1 MKTSSF
7 TNDREDLLTKI
18 KTRFGTVNQWFSQT
32 PERSLEQAYQAALKI
47 KSIEDEHFKGDKIS
61 TDSAS
66 YSDYLLSFVRIDF
79 EKELSLAKF
88 KLAEFK
94 ASRLVV
100 GGSLSTHLAKLRFV
114 DGVVSKYISQ
124 PNTSVA
130 LVPLSQVEKFDSSQV
145 NSQSY
150 SSTVDVVDAKTDS
163 DKGSFLP
170 NSLKKT
176 LGRVKK
182 ELNPKSEAEVV
193 QKFHS
198 SRSKT
203 TTAIKFVV
211 LLILLPVITQ
221 QMSKQFLV
229 SPIVNHLRSEPQSQ
243 VFLNPEMKE
252 EALQELQKYEE
263 DLKFDALID
272 KSHKISPEV
281 LEQKAKLKADEIVK
295 EYHAKGNSAIS
306 NVFSDILAAGTFALI
321 IFTRRRD
328 VLVLKSFM
336 GDICEDLSDSAK
348 AFIIILCTDIFV
360 GFHSPH
366 GWEVILEGLAS
377 HLGLPA
383 SRNLI
388 FLFIATVPVVLDTVF
403 KYWIFR
409 YMSKLSPSA
418 VATMRNMNE

>member
-7 TNDREDLLTKI
+7 TNGQEDLLTKL

-47 KSIEDEHFKGDKIS
+47 KSIEDEHFKGGKIS

-79 EKELSLAKF
+79 EKELSIAKF

-100 GGSLSTHLAKLRFV
+100 GGSFSTHLAKLMFV

-124 PNTSVA
+124 PNTSAA

-170 NSLKKT
+170 NSLRKT

-193 QKFHS
+193 QNFHS
-198 SRSKT
+198 SRNKT
-203 TTAIKFVV
+203 TLPKGEQPC
-211 LLILLPVITQ
+211 ILL
-221 QMSKQFLV
+221 
-229 SPIVNHLRSEPQSQ
+229 
-243 VFLNPEMKE
+243 
-252 EALQELQKYEE
+252 
-263 DLKFDALID
+263 D
-272 KSHKISPEV
+272 
-281 LEQKAKLKADEIVK
+281 
-295 EYHAKGNSAIS
+295 
-306 NVFSDILAAGTFALI
+306 
-321 IFTRRRD
+321 
-328 VLVLKSFM
+328 
-336 GDICEDLSDSAK
+336 
-348 AFIIILCTDIFV
+348 
-360 GFHSPH
+360 
-366 GWEVILEGLAS
+366 
-377 HLGLPA
+377 
-383 SRNLI
+383 
-388 FLFIATVPVVLDTVF
+388 
-403 KYWIFR
+403 
-409 YMSKLSPSA
+409 
-418 VATMRNMNE
+418 